1 MLKAIVLGLLI
12 VFSATCVQSQQPS
25 PSDRK
30 TTSKNQ
36 QIPAAQ
42 QQPAADDKRGTKDA
56 PLIIEM
62 TNPPSGDAITTE
74 IKKNRA
80 NQAAEDGR
88 SLIFNALLVAVGFL
102 QAGALIFTIFVTN
115 KAANAATV
123 AADVAK
129 DTLIATQ
136 RPWVFVKLQLGQ
148 RGLFFNMNEAN
159 LDLVFLLKNTG
170 NSPAVAVRIEGSPRI
185 DITINDR
192 IIELEQIC
200 SIALNRTPHPQD
212 WGYTIFPGDT
222 LTLPFTYTFADKEM
236 LDKIVNEERG
246 FIDPIVIG
254 CVDYLFT
261 FGELIH
267 HQSRFVYTV
276 DYPLPQGGSRSINIT
291 EGDKASYLLRISP
304 WTKARSFQAD

>member
-12 VFSATCVQSQQPS
+12 AFSATGAQSQQPS
-25 PSDRK
+25 PSSRK

-42 QQPAADDKRGTKDA
+42 QQPTADDNRGTKDA

-62 TNPPSGDAITTE
+62 TNPPSGDAIAAE
-74 IKKNRA
+74 IKKNRD
-80 NQAAEDGR
+80 NQAADDRR
-88 SLIFNALLVAVGFL
+88 SLIFNFLLVAVGVL

-115 KAANAATV
+115 KAANAATL

-136 RPWVFVKLQLGQ
+136 RPWIFVKLQLGQ

-170 NSPAVAVRIEGSPRI
+170 NSPAVTVGIECIPRI
-185 DITINDR
+185 DVKINDR
-192 IIELEQIC
+192 IIELEKIC
-200 SIALNRTPHPQD
+200 SSARNRTPHPQM
-212 WGYTIFPGDT
+212 WGYTIFPDDT
-222 LTLPFTYTFADKEM
+222 LTIEITYTFANKEM

-246 FIDPIVIG
+246 FIDPVVIG
-254 CVDYLFT
+254 CIDYLFT
-261 FGELIH
+261 FGEPIH

-304 WTKARSFQAD
+304 WLKARSFQAD